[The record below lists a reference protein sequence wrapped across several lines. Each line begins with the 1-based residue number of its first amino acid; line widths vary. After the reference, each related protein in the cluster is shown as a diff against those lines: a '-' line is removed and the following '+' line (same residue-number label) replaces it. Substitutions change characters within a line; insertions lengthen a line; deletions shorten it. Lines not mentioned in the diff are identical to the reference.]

1 MRKGSA
7 NFCLRSMKRAP
18 FRFLSVLLMLL
29 LSGPSAFS
37 QHKSDSLL
45 NAYKTA
51 PNDSSRILA
60 LLTIADGIY
69 LTNTDSTK
77 KLYEQAL
84 ILSDA
89 AIKHDSAYPVSSFIS
104 RRLLNFKAL
113 SLASI
118 GYINYVTDNPVK
130 GLDYTLRGVKIME
143 IISSK
148 SEIAQGYN
156 NLGYMYAEQG
166 DVYSALK
173 YYEKALPLR
182 KQLNDEDGI
191 ATVLNNMG
199 YSYKI
204 LGDTAKAKQ
213 YFLEALR
220 IRMKIKDIKG
230 ISTSLNN
237 VATNESQ
244 AGHTDTAI
252 KYYRESLA
260 YAIQAKNLDEEALVM
275 DNLAPCYG
283 KKNQYD
289 SAFYF
294 VHKALATYRQLKDKE
309 GVAYAMVYAGKLFMW
324 QNKTDSAKK
333 YFDSAMV
340 KAKELGYR
348 SLIQDLAFSYS
359 HLDVLR
365 KDYKG
370 AYDMYVLYKETTDS
384 IATKKAEKESVRT
397 QLKYEYEKR
406 ELEQQEQQKQEE
418 ITHNEETKRS
428 RIIIWSVT
436 AGLVLL
442 AVFMFILVKRF
453 RIIQSQK
460 KVIEYQKAIVDEKN
474 KDITDSIH
482 YASRIQRALLTT
494 DEYIGNHLKEYF
506 ILFKPRDIVSGDF
519 YWAFSDSAAFHI
531 ACCDCTG
538 HGVPGAFMSLLNI
551 SMLNESVI
559 ERKIKQPNLVLDDV
573 RTNIIK
579 ALNPKGL
586 DTESKDGMDC
596 SLCTFNFANN
606 TIDIACANNPIW
618 IVRQKAPSRPSPSGK
633 EIEAHK
639 VLPNGEDLGGAVELV
654 EIHPDKMPVGMQYGE
669 QKPFSLHTIKVT
681 KGDCIYMLTD
691 GYADQ
696 FGGPKGKKFK
706 YRQLQQLVIDNS
718 QLTMNEQKQILEKT
732 LNEWQGNLEQV
743 DDILIIGIR
752 V

>member
-1 MRKGSA
+1 M
-7 NFCLRSMKRAP
+7 P
-18 FRFLSVLLMLL
+18 FYFSFFLLL
-29 LSGPSAFS
+29 LSGNPAYS

-51 PNDSSRILA
+51 PNDSTRILT
-60 LLTIADGIY
+60 LLNIADGVY
-69 LTNTDSTK
+69 STNTDSAK
-77 KLYEQAL
+77 KLYNKAL
-84 ILSDA
+84 VLSDA
-89 AIKHDSAYPVSSFIS
+89 ALQHDSAYPVSSFLS

-130 GLDYTLRGVKIME
+130 GLDYTQKAVKIME
-143 IISSK
+143 LISSK
-148 SEIAQGYN
+148 ADIAQGYN

-166 DVYSALK
+166 DVYSALQ

-182 KQLNDEDGI
+182 KQLNDQDGI

-199 YSYKI
+199 NSYKM
-204 LGDTAKAKQ
+204 LGDTAKSKQ

-230 ISTSLNN
+230 TATSLNN
-237 VATNESQ
+237 VATIESQ
-244 AGHTDTAI
+244 AGHIDTAI
-252 KYYRESLA
+252 KYYRESLN
-260 YAIQAKNLDEEALVM
+260 YAIQAKNPGEQALVM
-275 DNLAPCYG
+275 DNLASCYG
-283 KKNQYD
+283 RKDQFD

-294 VHKALATYRQLKDKE
+294 VNKALATYRHLKDKE
-309 GVAYAMVYAGKLFMW
+309 GIAYALGYMGKFFMRE
-324 QNKTDSAKK
+324 NKLDSAKK
-333 YFDSAMV
+333 YYDSAMV
-340 KAKELGYR
+340 KAKQLRYR
-348 SLIQDLAFSYS
+348 SLIQDLAFNYS
-359 HLDVLR
+359 HLNLLK

-370 AYDMYVLYKETTDS
+370 AYDMFVLYKEMTDS
-384 IATKKAEKESVRT
+384 INTKKAEKEAIRT
-397 QLKYEYEKR
+397 QLKNEYEKR
-406 ELEQQEQQKQEE
+406 ELEQKELQKQEE

-428 RIIIWSVT
+428 HIIIWSVT

-442 AVFMFILVKRF
+442 AIFMFILVKRF

-506 ILFKPRDIVSGDF
+506 IFFKPRDIVSGDF
-519 YWAFSDSAAFHI
+519 YWAFSDSATFHI

-551 SMLNESVI
+551 SMLNEAII
-559 ERKIKQPNLVLDDV
+559 ERKITQPNLVLDDV

-596 SLCTFNFANN
+596 SLCAFNFANN
-606 TIDIACANNPIW
+606 TIDIACANNPVWLI
-618 IVRQKAPSRPSPSGK
+618 RQGK
-633 EIEAHK
+633 KDVEEI
-639 VLPNGEDLGGAVELV
+639 G
-654 EIHPDKMPVGMQYGE
+654 PDKMPVGMHYGE
-669 QKPFSLHTIKVT
+669 QKPFALHSIKVN
-681 KGDCIYMLTD
+681 KGDCIYMFTD

-696 FGGPKGKKFK
+696 FGGEKGKKFK
-706 YRQLQQLVIDNS
+706 YRQLQQLIMDNS
-718 QLTMNEQKQILEKT
+718 QLTMNEQKRILENA